1 MIENPRLDLLIA
13 EHGRTLTIVLVGIG
27 LLALLATGWVAATPA
42 TSTTTQ
48 EVDQE
53 SVATETTTS
62 AVVVEDGPWE
72 EGTELEDSPVYVLS
86 ATPELTLT
94 PETSVPTDE
103 TSVTHEVQVH
113 HEAERD
119 GSVFWEETEQ
129 QSRTS
134 ASVEDGVATSEAT
147 IDVEAVRDRQTEL
160 EEEFDGVG
168 TIRTVV
174 EVVVEY
180 ETGTYS
186 DEQVLETALQT
197 TEEAYWLEESLA
209 DSTEHSQTVQME
221 VQESPN
227 TAVIGG
233 LSLVAAIALAGAAV
247 VVTRGPIDVDTARR
261 SIHEHR
267 YAEWISRGSI
277 PMWVGDYHVGLDS
290 LEDVV
295 DVAIDTNERVVHDEQ
310 RGLFAVVNGEVV
322 YYYAER
328 GQWEQT
334 AWPELE
340 LGTQS
345 AVDDAV
351 DDSPTVPA
359 PGEDL
364 SDDLPDPDDDD
375 AWEQI

>member
-53 SVATETTTS
+53 SIATETTTS
-62 AVVVEDGPWE
+62 AIVVEDGPWE

-119 GSVFWEETEQ
+119 GSVFWDETEQ
-129 QSRTS
+129 QSRMS
-134 ASVEDGVATSEAT
+134 ASVEDGVASSEAT

-160 EEEFDGVG
+160 QEEFDGVG

-174 EVVVEY
+174 QVVVEY

-186 DEQVLETALQT
+186 GEQVLVTSLQT

-209 DSTEHSQTVQME
+209 DSTEHSQTAQME

-277 PMWVGDYHVGLDS
+277 PMWVGDYHVALDS

-345 AVDDAV
+345 AVDDEV
-351 DDSPTVPA
+351 DEPPTVPT
-359 PGEDL
+359 PREDL
-364 SDDLPDPDDDD
+364 SEDLPDPDDDD
-375 AWEQI
+375 AWDQI

>member
-13 EHGRTLTIVLVGIG
+13 EHGRTLTILLVGMGI
-27 LLALLATGWVAATPA
+27 LALVATGWVAATPS
-42 TSTTTQ
+42 TSTTSQ
-48 EVDQE
+48 EVNQE
-53 SVATETTTS
+53 PIATETTTS
-62 AVVVEDGPWE
+62 AIVVEDGPWD

-86 ATPELTLT
+86 AAPELTLT

-103 TSVTHEVQVH
+103 TSVTHDVRVH

-119 GSVFWEETEQ
+119 GSVFWEETER
-129 QSRTS
+129 QSRRS
-134 ASVEDGVATSEAT
+134 APVEDGVASSETT

-160 EEEFDGVG
+160 EKEFDGVG

-180 ETGTYS
+180 ETGTYT
-186 DEQVLETALQT
+186 DEQVLETSLRV
-197 TEEAYWLEESLA
+197 TEEAYWLEGSLA
-209 DSTEHSQTVQME
+209 DSTEHSQTAQID

-233 LSLVAAIALAGAAV
+233 LSLVAALALAGAAV
-247 VVTRGPIDVDTARR
+247 VVARGPVDVDTARR

-277 PMWVGDYHVGLDS
+277 PMWVGDYHVALGS

-340 LGTQS
+340 LGGQS
-345 AVDDAV
+345 SAGDGVDESA
-351 DDSPTVPA
+351 TVSTPR
-359 PGEDL
+359 EDL
-364 SDDLPDPDDDD
+364 ADDDD

>member
-13 EHGRTLTIVLVGIG
+13 EHGRALTILLVGMGI
-27 LLALLATGWVAATPA
+27 LALVATGWVAATPS
-42 TSTTTQ
+42 TSMTTQ
-48 EVDQE
+48 EVDRE
-53 SVATETTTS
+53 SIATETTTS
-62 AVVVEDGPWE
+62 AVVVEDSPWD

-103 TSVTHEVQVH
+103 TTVTHEVRVH

-119 GSVFWEETEQ
+119 GSVFWEETDQ
-129 QSRTS
+129 RSRTS
-134 ASVEDGVATSEAT
+134 ASVEDGVASSETT
-147 IDVEAVRDRQTEL
+147 IDVEAARDRQTEL
-160 EEEFDGVG
+160 KEEFDGIG
-168 TIRTVV
+168 TIGTVV

-180 ETGTYS
+180 ETGTYT
-186 DEQVLETALQT
+186 DEQVLETSLQM
-197 TEEAYWLEESLA
+197 TEEAYWLEGPLA
-209 DSTEHSQTVQME
+209 DSAEHSQTAQIE

-233 LSLVAAIALAGAAV
+233 LSLAAALALAGAAV
-247 VVTRGPIDVDTARR
+247 VIARGPVDVEAARR

-277 PMWVGDYHVGLDS
+277 PMWVGDYHVALDS

-310 RGLFAVVNGEVV
+310 RRLFAVVNGEVV

-340 LGTQS
+340 LGES
-345 AVDDAV
+345 ASDEADEP
-351 DDSPTVPA
+351 PTVPTPREELA
-359 PGEDL
+359 
-364 SDDLPDPDDDD
+364 DDLPDPDDDD